1 MTAQKSFYNVT
12 LSAFVQN
19 YQGYAVGKRDHYY
32 SKAQFVGSKD
42 LWQKNQNKSC
52 FVAD

>member
-1 MTAQKSFYNVT
+1 MFKSFYNVT

-32 SKAQFVGSKD
+32 YKAQFVGFQRFMAEKSK
-42 LWQKNQNKSC
+42 QYMS
-52 FVAD
+52 FS